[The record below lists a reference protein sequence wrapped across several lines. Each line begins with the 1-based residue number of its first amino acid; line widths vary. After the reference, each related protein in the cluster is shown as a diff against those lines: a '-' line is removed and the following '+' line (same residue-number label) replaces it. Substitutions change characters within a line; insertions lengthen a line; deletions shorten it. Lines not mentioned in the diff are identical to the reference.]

1 MDKYKTYWLNL
12 QSFLI
17 IGGKKN
23 YHQKSPRRTS
33 MDKIIE
39 WVEKEG
45 NKKSVSFSDSSSN
58 NSSSS
63 GSVRGSISGGNI
75 AK

>member
-1 MDKYKTYWLNL
+1 
-12 QSFLI
+12 
-17 IGGKKN
+17 
-23 YHQKSPRRTS
+23 

-39 WVEKEG
+39 WVEKKG
-45 NKKSVSFSDSSSN
+45 NKKSVSFSDSSSSN

-63 GSVRGSISGGNI
+63 GRVRRNISKGNI

>member
-1 MDKYKTYWLNL
+1 
-12 QSFLI
+12 
-17 IGGKKN
+17 
-23 YHQKSPRRTS
+23 

-39 WVEKEG
+39 WVEKEE
-45 NKKSVSFSDSSSN
+45 NKKSVSFSDSGSSN

-63 GSVRGSISGGNI
+63 GSIRGSIGGGNI

>member
-1 MDKYKTYWLNL
+1 MN
-12 QSFLI
+12 
-17 IGGKKN
+17 
-23 YHQKSPRRTS
+23 
-33 MDKIIE
+33 KIIE

-45 NKKSVSFSDSSSN
+45 NKKSVSFSDSNSSNSSN

-63 GSVRGSISGGNI
+63 GSIRGSIGGGNI